1 VTDGAPVID
10 IVRPVDAATIILAR
24 QPEEAPWECFM
35 VRRHVL
41 SDFAADV
48 FVFPGGKVDESDHD
62 PAIAP
67 FVRDRANLEGD
78 SHDVTSLAVKLA
90 AMRELFEEAGV
101 LLAERDG
108 VGLVR
113 LDGEAQERYAQYRR
127 MLHTGQL
134 SLLELA
140 RRERLCFAAHRL
152 HPFSRWITPVNS
164 PRRYDT
170 RFFVTQMPEGQEPLH
185 DALETT
191 DSAWIAPGDALE
203 RFHRGDFPLVYA
215 TEKHLE
221 RMARYASIEEMI
233 AATTIEDL
241 EPVLPQI
248 VQRGSDTIFLLPG
261 DEGYPQQ

>member
-1 VTDGAPVID
+1 VTDRAPGGEA
-10 IVRPVDAATIILAR
+10 VRPVDAATVILAR
-24 QPEEAPWECFM
+24 QPEDAPWECFM

-48 FVFPGGKVDESDHD
+48 FVFPGGKVDESDRD
-62 PAIAP
+62 PAIAD
-67 FVRDRANLEGD
+67 FVRDRADLQVDGD
-78 SHDVTSLAVKLA
+78 PVASLGVKLA
-90 AMRELFEEAGV
+90 AIRELFEEAGV

-108 VGLVR
+108 MDLVR
-113 LDGEAQERYAQYRR
+113 LDGEDKERYAEYRR
-127 MLHTGQL
+127 MLHTGDL
-134 SLLELA
+134 SMLELA
-140 RRERLCFAAHRL
+140 QRERLCLAAHRL

-191 DSAWIAPGDALE
+191 DSTWIAPGDALE

-221 RMARYASIEEMI
+221 RMARYASIDQII
-233 AATTIEDL
+233 AATTPVDL

-248 VQRGSDTIFLLPG
+248 VQRGSETIFLMAG
-261 DEGYPQQ
+261 DEGYPER